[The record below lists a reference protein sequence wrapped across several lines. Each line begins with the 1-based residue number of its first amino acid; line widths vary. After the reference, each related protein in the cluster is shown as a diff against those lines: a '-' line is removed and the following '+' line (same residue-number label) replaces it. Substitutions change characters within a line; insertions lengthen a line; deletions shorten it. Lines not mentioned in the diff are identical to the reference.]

1 MVQLILQPHL
11 GFEVHWGQKIW
22 PSRLNIWKITILLFF
37 FIVASPKSLKSITK
51 GSLEVSDPKESP
63 KKISSIFGTGGHK
76 VCIVREEL
84 FCQHVHTL
92 WHPVQKMDEIFFGDS
107 LGSKTSKEPFVIDF
121 KLFGEATLKK
131 NGKIVIFLI
140 FSLLG
145 QIFCPQWTP
154 KPKWGCQ
161 ISCTIYILSYIDLTL
176 VNLRQ

>member
-1 MVQLILQPHL
+1 M
-11 GFEVHWGQKIW
+11 
-22 PSRLNIWKITILLFF
+22 
-37 FIVASPKSLKSITK
+37 APKPPKKELKSIPR
-51 GSLEVSDPKESP
+51 GSKVVLDPKGSP
-63 KKISSIFGTGGHK
+63 KKFSSIFGTGCHK
-76 VCIVREEL
+76 VFTCWHECIMREEL

-176 VNLRQ
+176 VNFRQQNLILAVRRRYIFFSKIFHIS